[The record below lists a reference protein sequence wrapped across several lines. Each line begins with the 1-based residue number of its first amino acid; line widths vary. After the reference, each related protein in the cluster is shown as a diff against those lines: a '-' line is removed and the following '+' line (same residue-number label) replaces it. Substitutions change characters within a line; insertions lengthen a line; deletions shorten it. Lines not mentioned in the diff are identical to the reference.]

1 MDALNTLSAAGIT
14 LRVDGDALKASGR
27 LTPEHRQLIREH
39 KAELLEQL
47 KAATDTHDAPWGQA
61 RQKVLSDLR
70 HHPSIRY
77 AAEVDASGNP
87 VRIMLAVRDVGS
99 CILEVD
105 AQRWNLEGFIA
116 LMDRQ
121 AGLRQEV
128 AA

>member
-1 MDALNTLSAAGIT
+1 MSLEALLARLQSEQSEAVMAPATPATPSANQV
-14 LRVDGDALKASGR
+14 L
-27 LTPEHRQLIREH
+27 QREPLQH
-39 KAELLEQL
+39 
-47 KAATDTHDAPWGQA
+47 KAATPATPETPQNNDG
-61 RQKVLSDLR
+61 RMRRKVLADLR

-77 AAEVDASGNP
+77 AAEVDASGDP